1 MTTDDLATLSNYT
14 RIMLQIAPTA
24 RNEFPR
30 LFIRGVPA
38 TAWIQRKL
46 PPHRGT
52 DWMLWFERQGRQAH
66 GKCPLRLEIES
77 RLRSWLLREFKMPL
91 STLSYEELRLIAEG
105 KGSEARRIH
114 AHGLDI
120 LMPPRRET
128 SPIPHISAA

>member
-1 MTTDDLATLSNYT
+1 MTTNKLAKVGDYT
-14 RIMLQIAPTA
+14 VHMLQTAPTA

-38 TAWIQRKL
+38 TAWIERKL

-52 DWMLWFERQGRQAH
+52 DWMLWFERQGRQTH

-91 STLSYEELRLIAEG
+91 STLSFDELRLIAEG
-105 KGSEARRIH
+105 KGAEARRIH
-114 AHGLDI
+114 ARGLDT
-120 LMPPRRET
+120 LMHRTEIA
-128 SPIPHISAA
+128 PIPHISAA